1 MGRRDPFIGELVP
14 SSLQPRVSYLIE
26 ARLGEGGTALAYL
39 ARRRAPDGEA
49 LVVIKIILPQ
59 LVADSDEQ
67 ALTIIKKEAVAL
79 GRLNERIPP
88 TPNVVRLI
96 DTGSLP
102 FQWHAR
108 TIELPWVALEYVH
121 GGVEG
126 SSLEKRVNY
135 SVRHTGFAFDPNRVA
150 RALESLASGLSE
162 IHAAGIVHRDI
173 HPGNVLCCGAGETE
187 LYKIS
192 DFGIARPAGLTAT
205 FGNAVVGTPGYA
217 APEQFMS
224 KLALGPHTDVFSLAC
239 VIFFML
245 TGESLF
251 EINSPAM
258 AVVAVQASE
267 RRSVTSSP
275 TLAFEL
281 RERTAVTAAIDLV
294 LARATSLSPKERP
307 PSARQL
313 ADSLLPWLRGDAG
326 MKPSERWVGSLE
338 ELHAKDLVLEA
349 TWMVRHPPGEDRVVT
364 DVAWNAGG
372 QALAA
377 TTSGLEFWDGSSWA
391 DVTASGAAEVGGVRF
406 VERLGPTRWLVG
418 TRDGQ
423 LCELSH
429 EGLREILRHP
439 DPELTLAHA
448 APDFDDVAVFVGEAP
463 EGPPLVLTQIGR
475 RWLKPLPAVDA
486 AFLTGLARL
495 DDERWL
501 VIGRGKD
508 DRSYAAIV
516 KPLAWELE
524 RVATPPGRVLLACAS
539 RPERRVAVAVGV
551 EGAILS
557 LEGDD
562 VRATTL
568 PGAPDLATVGLDP
581 LGRSWAAGR
590 GRVWSRRSGG
600 EWSCVWEH
608 PGWEPPFVGIMVE
621 VGSVIAMTVD
631 GAVLECRATPAGRPS
646 FTPV

>member
-1 MGRRDPFIGELVP
+1 MGRRDPFIGEVIP
-14 SSLQPRVSYLIE
+14 SSLQAGVSYLVE

-49 LVVIKIILPQ
+49 LVVLKIILPQ
-59 LVADSDEQ
+59 LVADSDDQ

-79 GRLNERIPP
+79 GRLNERTPP

-96 DTGSLP
+96 DTGSVP
-102 FQWHAR
+102 FQWTTR
-108 TIELPWVALEYVH
+108 TIELPWLALEYVH

-150 RALESLASGLSE
+150 RAVESLASGLTE
-162 IHAAGIVHRDI
+162 IHAAGIVHRDM

-205 FGNAVVGTPGYA
+205 FGNAMVGTPGYA
-217 APEQFMS
+217 APEQFIS
-224 KLALGPHTDVFSLAC
+224 KLGLGPHTDVFSLAC
-239 VIFFML
+239 AIFFML
-245 TGESLF
+245 TGEALF
-251 EINSPAM
+251 EMASPAM
-258 AVVAVQASE
+258 AVVAVQSPE

-281 RERTAVTAAIDLV
+281 RERAAATQAIDMV
-294 LARATSLSPKERP
+294 LARATAFAPKERP
-307 PSARQL
+307 PSARHL
-313 ADSLLPWLRGDAG
+313 AESLLPWLRADSSS
-326 MKPSERWVGSLE
+326 KPSERWMGSIDE
-338 ELHAKDLVLEA
+338 HNVRDLVLEA
-349 TWMVRHPPGEDRVVT
+349 SWMVRHPPGEERVVT

-377 TTSGLEFWDGSSWA
+377 TTTGLEFWDGSSWA

-406 VERLGPTRWLVG
+406 VERLSPTRWLVG
-418 TRDGQ
+418 THDAQ

-439 DPELTLAHA
+439 DRELVITHA
-448 APDFDDVAVFVGEAP
+448 APDFDDVAVFIGEAP
-463 EGPPLVLTQIGR
+463 EKPPLVLTQIGR
-475 RWLKPLPAVDA
+475 RWLKPLPVADA
-486 AFLTGLARL
+486 AFLTGITRI

-501 VIGRGKD
+501 VIGRGMD

-539 RPERRVAVAVGV
+539 RPERGVAVAVGV
-551 EGAILS
+551 DGAVVSI
-557 LEGDD
+557 EGDES
-562 VRATTL
+562 RSTTL

-581 LGRSWAAGR
+581 LGRAWAAGR

-600 EWSCVWEH
+600 EWSCVWED
-608 PGWEPPFVGIMVE
+608 PRWQPPFVGVMVE
-621 VGSVIAMTVD
+621 IGSVIALTVD

>member
-14 SSLQPRVSYLIE
+14 SSLQAGVSYLIE
-26 ARLGEGGTALAYL
+26 SRLGEGGTALAYRS
-39 ARRRAPDGEA
+39 RRRGPDGEGV
-49 LVVIKIILPQ
+49 VVIKIILPHI
-59 LVADSDEQ
+59 VAESDDQ

-102 FQWHAR
+102 WAWHGR
-108 TIELPWVALEYVH
+108 TIELPWLALEYVH

-126 SSLEKRVNY
+126 SSLEKRVGY
-135 SVRHTGFAFDPNRVA
+135 SVRHTGFAFDPARVA
-150 RALESLASGLSE
+150 RALESLASGLAE

-173 HPGNVLCCGAGETE
+173 HPGNVLCCGAAETE

-205 FGNAVVGTPGYA
+205 FGHAVVGTPGYA

-224 KLALGPHTDVFSLAC
+224 KFALGPHTDVFSLAC

-245 TGESLF
+245 TGEMLF
-251 EINSPAM
+251 EMTSPAM
-258 AVVAVQASE
+258 AVVAVQSTE
-267 RRSVTSSP
+267 RRSVASSP

-281 RERTAVTAAIDLV
+281 RERTAATQAIDLV
-294 LARATSLSPKERP
+294 LARATSFVPKERP
-307 PSARQL
+307 ASARQL
-313 ADSLLPWLRGDAG
+313 ADSLLPWLRGDSG
-326 MKPSERWVGSLE
+326 SKPSERWAGSLD
-338 ELHAKDLVLEA
+338 ELHARDLVLEA

-377 TTSGLEFWDGSSWA
+377 TTTGLEFWDGSSWA
-391 DVTASGAAEVGGVRF
+391 DVTANGAEDVGGVRF
-406 VERLGPTRWLVG
+406 VERLDPTRWLIG

-429 EGLREILRHP
+429 EGVRELVRHP
-439 DPELTLAHA
+439 DPDITITHA
-448 APDFDDVAVFVGEAP
+448 LPDFEDVAVFIGEAP
-463 EGPPLVLTQIGR
+463 ERPPLVLTQIGR

-486 AFLTGLARL
+486 AFLTGLTRI

-501 VIGRGKD
+501 VVGRGKD

-524 RVATPPGRVLLACAS
+524 RIATPPGRVLLACAG
-539 RPERRVAVAVGV
+539 RPQRRIAVAVGV
-551 EGAILS
+551 EGAVLT
-557 LEGDD
+557 LEGDTL
-562 VRATTL
+562 RATTL

-581 LGRSWAAGR
+581 LGRAWAAGR

-608 PGWEPPFVGIMVE
+608 AAWQPPFVGLMVE
-621 VGSVIAMTVD
+621 VGSVVAVTVD